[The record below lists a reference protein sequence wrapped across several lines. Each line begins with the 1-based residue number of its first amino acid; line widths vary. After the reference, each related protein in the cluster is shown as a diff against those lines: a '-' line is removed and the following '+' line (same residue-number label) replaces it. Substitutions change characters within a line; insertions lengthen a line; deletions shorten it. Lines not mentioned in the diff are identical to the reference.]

1 MISPQIERST
11 AERAGAKIT
20 ELDASHVAMLSK
32 SAEVAAVI
40 LEAAE
45 AIGIS

>member
-11 AERAGAKIT
+11 AKIT
-20 ELDASHVAMLSK
+20 ELDASHVAILSK

-40 LEAAE
+40 LEAAN
-45 AIGIS
+45 AVGIS